1 MSVRRHVSVSVLS
14 RLRGCLWRASHVC
27 PVSLSL
33 PVLRL
38 LLSVLDDKAVPAVP
52 EDDGKL
58 SVGPVLIDTLAV
70 CFCVCLLFACR
81 RSSVSLHLGVN
92 AALTRPVRPFS
103 LPLFRVGTPHVK
115 GDPRRCMWTF
125 ECLFSAGLSHFV
137 QTGLLL
143 SRAPASSPVGHL
155 QVQTACR
162 QLSPRPWRHVIRG
175 ND

>member
-1 MSVRRHVSVSVLS
+1 MACFTCLS
-14 RLRGCLWRASHVC
+14 CF
-27 PVSLSL
+27 SLSL

-81 RSSVSLHLGVN
+81 RSSVFLHLGVN
-92 AALTRPVRPFS
+92 AALTRPVRPSS

-115 GDPRRCMWTF
+115 GDPGRCMWTF

-137 QTGLLL
+137 QTGLLP
-143 SRAPASSPVGHL
+143 SRAPASSPVGSSRSRRRAGSSHL
-155 QVQTACR
+155 G
-162 QLSPRPWRHVIRG
+162 PDRPWRHVIQG
-175 ND
+175 ELAN